1 MGAKFNMLTS
11 WPEGFDPDQELSRGI
26 DEDDISEVI
35 EEVAAASKSMAPFT
49 RTPSAVK
56 PSPTSAA
63 AQAKPAQTNDVQE
76 DSSEDSDA
84 SAPAESPEPSAP
96 SSETD
101 DTTETAPPAELRSEE
116 EGMPTAEMDAFER
129 PDATEPE
136 QQSLSEKLA
145 EQELRD
151 KTNSVKEKLAKLG
164 TPKLSINART
174 PGRNIN
180 KTIPLDDDDIL
191 LDAVKSPPPPDLPPN
206 EEEQEDKEAEE

>member
-1 MGAKFNMLTS
+1 
-11 WPEGFDPDQELSRGI
+11 
-26 DEDDISEVI
+26 
-35 EEVAAASKSMAPFT
+35 
-49 RTPSAVK
+49 
-56 PSPTSAA
+56 
-63 AQAKPAQTNDVQE
+63 
-76 DSSEDSDA
+76 
-84 SAPAESPEPSAP
+84 
-96 SSETD
+96 
-101 DTTETAPPAELRSEE
+101 
-116 EGMPTAEMDAFER
+116 MPTAEMDAFER

-206 EEEQEDKEAEE
+206 EEEQEDSEEEGEA